1 MEKDNLF
8 KLIIQGIIGMVIGII
23 LAMSAMDSSFFSAI
37 ILGLFFAGLPYGW
50 SLSTKYIGGMLISS
64 NPAVLVCS
72 FMLKL
77 VISIFIGWIAYPIML
92 IYTIYKVISNKV

>member
-8 KLIIQGIIGMVIGII
+8 KLIIQGIIGMIIGII
-23 LAMSAMDSSFFSAI
+23 IATFSDGNFFSAI
-37 ILGLFFAGLPYGW
+37 ILGLLFAGLPYGW

-77 VISIFIGWIAYPIML
+77 IISIFIGWIAYPIML
-92 IYTIYKVISNKV
+92 IYTIYKVFSNKV